1 MNKVKAT
8 AGAGRLAAL
17 MAAAAVAALVAGCRD
32 DEAKRFGYKGADLAE
47 EEKMFFST
55 GPSVTNWV
63 PARVLTVFEEYP
75 ISPEESA
82 LIKAAGVVEPGAPLE
97 KIPEGYEKFADEPW
111 FVTWTKKDSVN
122 FGKKGVNG
130 FVSHYDED
138 KKVWETSETYFSSY
152 YDDEA
157 SALAALA
164 DIRKAVADGFSPK
177 RFHDFDKCWVAEY
190 LRIRVMCL
198 VGQKPDGKW
207 SCMLDIQDKNRS
219 GCGQWEPVDAQEE
232 RLAAYK
238 YRKALVA
245 WKEAKAKAVADNHA
259 AVEKARAE
267 RGLELFGGETGKFE
281 TSEGG
286 TAYQRLGAKP
296 AAEVAG
302 REEFWKERVA
312 ALSKATGV
320 AFGAEPTKQDDPS
333 GFAVWYA
340 VASSDIYD
348 ARLDV
353 AFPPEKKADE
363 PGRKPEEGEEPAPE
377 PQAQWRELCF
387 EKVLPGF
394 EPPPRPEPPK
404 R

>member
-1 MNKVKAT
+1 
-8 AGAGRLAAL
+8 
-17 MAAAAVAALVAGCRD
+17 MAAAAVAAFVAGCGEN
-32 DEAKRFGYKGADLAE
+32 EAKKFGYKGADLADE
-47 EEKMFFST
+47 EMMFFST

-63 PARVLTVFEEYP
+63 PARVLNVFEEYP
-75 ISPEESA
+75 ISPEETA
-82 LIKAAGVVEPGAPLE
+82 LIKAAGVVEPGAPLA

-111 FVTWTKKDSVN
+111 FVTWTKKDVEN

-130 FVSHYDED
+130 FVSHYDES

-152 YDDEA
+152 YDDETG
-157 SALAALA
+157 ALAALA

-177 RFHDFDKCWVAEY
+177 RFYDFDKCWVAEY

-219 GCGQWEPVDAQEE
+219 GCGQWEPLDAQEE
-232 RLAAYK
+232 RLAAHN
-238 YRKALVA
+238 YRKALVE
-245 WKEAKAKAVADNHA
+245 WKAAKAKVVADNHA

-267 RGLELFGGETGKFE
+267 RGIELFGDPSGKFE

-296 AAEVAG
+296 ASEVTN
-302 REEFWKERVA
+302 REVFWKERVA
-312 ALSKATGV
+312 AISKATGV
-320 AFGAEPTKQDDPS
+320 AFNGEPTKQDDPS
-333 GFAVWYA
+333 GFAIWYV

-353 AFPPEKKADE
+353 AFPPVKVEE
-363 PGRKPEEGEEPAPE
+363 PAQNPQEGEEPAPK
-377 PQAQWRELCF
+377 PQVQWRELCF

-394 EPPPRPEPPK
+394 EVPPRPQPPK